1 MARIIVNDFPDGLA
15 RGGRGSAPTPAA
27 QIAIV
32 TREFAANDTT
42 LRFSRE
48 CTGER
53 GRRPVLRP
61 ARNSPGHSGSPAP
74 QANGAASPPGVA
86 RTCRKGEFPWAGSGS
101 CLPCSV
107 KMIRGASG
115 LEFLCIN
122 AWGRLDRQALN
133 IASCDNAHGS
143 FDARSLIKKAGK
155 RLAAVAFRGDHAI
168 SGVVPAR

>member
-1 MARIIVNDFPDGLA
+1 MNDFPDGLA
-15 RGGRGSAPTPAA
+15 TGGRGSALTPAA

-53 GRRPVLRP
+53 AAAPVLRP

-74 QANGAASPPGVA
+74 QANGPASPPGAA
-86 RTCRKGEFPWAGSGS
+86 RTCRKGEFPSAGSGS

-107 KMIRGASG
+107 KMVRGASG
-115 LEFLCIN
+115 LEFLLIN
-122 AWGRLDRQALN
+122 ARGRLDR
-133 IASCDNAHGS
+133 
-143 FDARSLIKKAGK
+143 
-155 RLAAVAFRGDHAI
+155 RGAEYSI
-168 SGVVPAR
+168 VR